1 MPSNS
6 AAKCRLVV
14 TALAALAAAG
24 WHSRELA
31 AQANDDV
38 SALGLGGGLMIRNMR
53 PTGQPVAPIYDGW
66 YFEPDGSVSLCF
78 GYQSLNLEEDVDV
91 PLGPDNFIE
100 PSGLDG
106 GQPTHFDEVPPE
118 YRRRTCVFTV
128 PVVSVEDVEA
138 VVWTLTTRGIR
149 LSAKASGLPY
159 YRIDEPNQ
167 ASRSSHAPSVTVVE
181 PAVGRAVLGRSG
193 RVDHAME
200 IQARVDERVALAVR
214 AVAAPGAPTDMVV
227 RMLWTLHQG
236 PGGVTIEGEDATVSG
251 VSEVRHVTAARF
263 SMPGEY
269 VLRLQAAEWSE
280 GNSFHFHCCFTNA
293 YVRVS
298 VR

>member
-1 MPSNS
+1 MPTNS
-6 AAKCRLVV
+6 AARCRLVAI
-14 TALAALAAAG
+14 TLAALAAAFWLPG
-24 WHSRELA
+24 GLA

-38 SALGLGGGLMIRNMR
+38 SALGLGGGLMIRNLR

-66 YFEPDGSVSLCF
+66 YAEPDGSVSLCF

-91 PLGPDNFIE
+91 PLGPDNFVE
-100 PSGLDG
+100 PAGLDG

-128 PVVSVEDVEA
+128 PVASVEDVEA

-167 ASRSSHAPSVTVVE
+167 TSRSSHAPSVTIVE
-181 PAVGRAVLGRSG
+181 PAVGGAVLGRSNH
-193 RVDHAME
+193 VDHARE
-200 IQARVDERVALAVR
+200 IQARVDERVPLEVR
-214 AVAAPGAPTDMVV
+214 AVPGPGAPSDMVI

-236 PGGVTIEGEDATVSG
+236 PGGVTIEEEDATVSG
-251 VSEVRHVTAARF
+251 VGEVRHVTGARF
-263 SMPGEY
+263 SMPGQY
-269 VLRLQAAEWSE
+269 ILRLQAAEWSE

>member
-1 MPSNS
+1 MVSEGP
-6 AAKCRLVV
+6 RGRVV
-14 TALAALAAAG
+14 VSGLTILAAAAWPSCALFG
-24 WHSRELA
+24 
-31 AQANDDV
+31 QTDDDL
-38 SALGLGGGLMIRNMR
+38 SSLGLGGGLMIRNMR
-53 PTGQPVAPIYDGW
+53 PSGQPVVPIFDGW
-66 YFEPDGSVSLCF
+66 YAEQDGSISLCY
-78 GYQSLNLEEDVDV
+78 GYQSLNLEEDVDL

-128 PVVSVEDVEA
+128 RAESVEAADD
-138 VVWTLTTRGIR
+138 VVWTLTTRGVR
-149 LSAKASGLPY
+149 LSARASGSPY

-167 ASRSSHAPSVTVVE
+167 PSRSSHAPLVMVVE
-181 PAVGRAVLGRSG
+181 PAVGVAVVGRSNHVERAPG
-193 RVDHAME
+193 IV
-200 IQARVDERVALAVR
+200 ARVDERVPLAVR
-214 AVAAPGAPTDMVV
+214 AESGPGAPSDMEL

-236 PGGVTIEGEDATVSG
+236 PGGVTVEDEDATVSG
-251 VSEVRHVTAARF
+251 VGEVSHVTGVRF
-263 SMPGEY
+263 SKAGEY

-293 YVRVS
+293 YLRVS